1 MMNTYYIG
9 GSPCAGKSIVAEI
22 LSRKYNLYYFKVDD
36 FLDGYTKSGA
46 LKGYPICKK
55 NIELN
60 AEQIWMREPSLQC
73 AEEFEFYKEIFEYV
87 LADLQKIRCE
97 NGIITEGAAYIPN
110 LMKQIGIPGSR
121 YISITPE
128 KEFQISHFQK
138 RAFVPSILEGCSDK
152 EKAFCNWMERDVLFA
167 GEVQK
172 QCCENNYISIIND
185 GSMGVDELV
194 NRVAAHFGLA
204 DILFEGTVQID
215 E

>member
-1 MMNTYYIG
+1 
-9 GSPCAGKSIVAEI
+9 
-22 LSRKYNLYYFKVDD
+22 
-36 FLDGYTKSGA
+36 
-46 LKGYPICKK
+46 
-55 NIELN
+55 
-60 AEQIWMREPSLQC
+60 MREPSLQC

-138 RAFVPSILEGCSDK
+138 RAFVPFILEGCSDK

-204 DILFEGTVQID
+204 DILFEGTV
-215 E
+215 

>member
-1 MMNTYYIG
+1 MINTYYIG
-9 GSPCAGKSIVAEI
+9 GSPCAGKSTAAEI
-22 LSRKYNLYYFKVDD
+22 LSEKYNLYYFKVDD

-110 LMKQIGIPGSR
+110 LMKHTGQQIHFHYPR
-121 YISITPE
+121 KRISDFPFP
-128 KEFQISHFQK
+128 KE
-138 RAFVPSILEGCSDK
+138 SICSIYLGR
-152 EKAFCNWMERDVLFA
+152 MQR
-167 GEVQK
+167 
-172 QCCENNYISIIND
+172 
-185 GSMGVDELV
+185 
-194 NRVAAHFGLA
+194 
-204 DILFEGTVQID
+204 
-215 E
+215 